1 MGGMYMS
8 SSKYSNEMRFR
19 VAKEASHPENQ
30 GLEHIVAE
38 KYGIQTHTVR
48 RWRDEYMKY
57 GEDSFK
63 NGFSRKPQIS
73 ERECQLEKENE
84 ALRMEVEILKKA
96 AAFLANV
103 KRD

>member
-1 MGGMYMS
+1 
-8 SSKYSNEMRFR
+8 MRFR

-48 RWRDEYMKY
+48 RWRNEYMKY

-73 ERECQLEKENE
+73 ERERQLEKENE